1 MLYEVRVMSLQ
12 NTMLALSDPTRRRI
26 LSILKQGEKSTGEI
40 SDLFEISQP
49 AISRHLSVLKNADL
63 VKSRREGK
71 QMVYSLSTSV
81 LEEALAF
88 ISELKGDPL

>member
-1 MLYEVRVMSLQ
+1 MSLQ

-26 LSILKQGEKSTGEI
+26 LSILKQGEKSAGEI

-71 QMVYSLSTSV
+71 QMVYSLSISI

>member
-1 MLYEVRVMSLQ
+1 MSLQ

-26 LSILKQGEKSTGEI
+26 LSILKQGEKSAGEI

-71 QMVYSLSTSV
+71 QMVYSLSPSV